1 MVRTGADTPLGL
13 SKIGRPL
20 STVKRPFR
28 LNTIRP
34 PSSSAG
40 FHGLARQFEDEGGV
54 SSEAALS
61 ARRFDRLAVRALGEL
76 AKVFLIFGGLHLG
89 IQDEC

>member
-20 STVKRPFR
+20 STVKRLFASTPSVR
-28 LNTIRP
+28 QAP
-34 PSSSAG
+34 PPV
-40 FHGLARQFEDEGGV
+40 HGLARQFEDEGGV
-54 SSEAALS
+54 SSEAVLS
-61 ARRFDRLAVRALGEL
+61 ARRFDRLAVRAVGEL
-76 AKVFLIFGGLHLG
+76 AKVFLISGGLHLG

>member
-20 STVKRPFR
+20 STVKRLFASTPSVR
-28 LNTIRP
+28 QAP
-34 PSSSAG
+34 PPVSTAWPGSSKTKV
-40 FHGLARQFEDEGGV
+40 V

-61 ARRFDRLAVRALGEL
+61 ARRFDRLAVRAVGEL
-76 AKVFLIFGGLHLG
+76 AKVFLISGGLHLG